1 MPLCKKGDTTL
12 FSNYRP
18 TSILP
23 SLSEIFEKN
32 VYSQLYAYFE
42 SNKLLYSRQYG
53 FREGH
58 STEVAAL
65 ELLGKITF
73 LMQEGKVP
81 VRVFSDMLKAF
92 DTLNHDILLDKLSYL
107 GISGISRDL
116 LVSYLIFLID
126 SNQNSKMAQI
136 TTGVS
141 QGSML
146 GPHLFLAYINDY
158 VNTSRSYSF

>member
-1 MPLCKKGDTTL
+1 MPLCKKGDKTL

-23 SLSEIFEKN
+23 SLSEILEKN

-65 ELLGKITF
+65 KLLGKITF

-81 VRVFSDMLKAF
+81 VRVFSDMSKAF

-107 GISGISRDL
+107 GISGISREKK
-116 LVSYLIFLID
+116 YLIL
-126 SNQNSKMAQI
+126 
-136 TTGVS
+136 
-141 QGSML
+141 
-146 GPHLFLAYINDY
+146 
-158 VNTSRSYSF
+158 SF